1 VSRRPSRRPWP
12 RIGVTILGLA
22 HTFRT
27 IEETANPTPDE
38 LSSGIYLSWLGLPA
52 AFVFSALGL
61 VLIVVSRRRKRSL
74 DDLEREDHDELTA

>member
-1 VSRRPSRRPWP
+1 
-12 RIGVTILGLA
+12 
-22 HTFRT
+22 
-27 IEETANPTPDE
+27 
-38 LSSGIYLSWLGLPA
+38 LSWLGLPA